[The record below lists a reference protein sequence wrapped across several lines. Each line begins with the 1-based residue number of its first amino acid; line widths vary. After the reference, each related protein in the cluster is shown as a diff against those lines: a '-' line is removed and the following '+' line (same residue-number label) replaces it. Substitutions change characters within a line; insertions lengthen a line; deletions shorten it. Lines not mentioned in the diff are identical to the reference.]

1 MNQDWYFTNSGDGFE
16 SQVDWKNPNIIYA
29 QSQVGGLVRFD
40 KKSGENL
47 FIKPQDFADT
57 AYRFD
62 WDAALLISQHDNK
75 RLYFGGNKVLRSD
88 DRGSTWREI
97 SPDLTRGVPKEMQKL
112 MGKSWS
118 IDQLVRKGSMAQ
130 IVTIAESSLDEN
142 ILFAGSGDGLI
153 HFTTDGGTNW
163 QKSSVAGL
171 PEYTRIHHMIASRF
185 DKLIAYAACHN
196 YNGGDRT
203 PYLYKTTDGGKTWFL
218 ISRNLPKE
226 GCTYSIA
233 EDHVEK
239 DLLFVGTQFGVYFTN
254 TGGNEWIPFKN
265 GIPPATVMDLD
276 IQRRENDL
284 VVSTFGRGVYILDDY
299 SPMRYLSKET
309 LKKEAEIFPIKNAQ
323 MFIPANPFGFR
334 GVGFQGASFYAAP
347 NPEVGAT
354 FTYFLKDEIKSLK
367 EKRRE
372 TEKEK
377 LEKGEDIKYP
387 PYETLKKE
395 QEEPDAYLLFTITDE
410 QGNVVRKLKTD
421 PKKGVNRI
429 VWDFRY
435 NNFTPISLEPF
446 DDTVPWNEPDKGYMV
461 VPGSYNVS
469 LSKFEDGIFTELVS
483 PKPFTCMP
491 LNITSLPAEDK
502 PALDQFNKKVAE
514 LTRAVTGAD
523 SYGKELVSKLSYF
536 KKATIET
543 ANVPEDTYHK
553 ILTVELNL
561 KELNRQLNGDGLRR
575 RYEGASPSSIKD
587 RVDLITGALWN
598 TTAAPTTTFTK
609 SYDDAANKFDDVL
622 VFLKSIDDEVK
633 QIELILEEHGAPY
646 TPGRFP
652 EWKKD

>member
-1 MNQDWYFTNSGDGFE
+1 
-16 SQVDWKNPNIIYA
+16 
-29 QSQVGGLVRFD
+29 
-40 KKSGENL
+40 
-47 FIKPQDFADT
+47 
-57 AYRFD
+57 
-62 WDAALLISQHDNK
+62 
-75 RLYFGGNKVLRSD
+75 
-88 DRGSTWREI
+88 
-97 SPDLTRGVPKEMQKL
+97 MQKL

-142 ILFAGSGDGLI
+142 ILFSGSGDGLI
-153 HFTTDGGTNW
+153 HFTTNGGTNW
-163 QKSSVAGL
+163 QKSSLAGL
-171 PEYTRIHHMIASRF
+171 PEYARIHHIIASRF

-196 YNGGDRT
+196 YVGGDRN
-203 PYLYKTTDGGKTWFL
+203 PYLYKTTDGGKTWFK
-218 ISRNLPKE
+218 INSNLPEE

-239 DLLFVGTQFGVYFTN
+239 NLLFIGTQFGVYFTN
-254 TGGNEWIPFKN
+254 NGGEEWIPFKN
-265 GIPPATVMDLD
+265 GMPPATVMDLD

-299 SPMRYLSKET
+299 SLMRYLSKET
-309 LKKEAEIFPIKNAQ
+309 LKKEAEIFPIKDAL
-323 MFIPANPFGFR
+323 MFIPANPFGFK

-347 NPEVGAT
+347 NPEVGAV
-354 FTYFLKDEIKSLK
+354 FTYYMKDEIKSLK

-372 TEKEK
+372 AEKE
-377 LEKGEDIKYP
+377 LIEKGEDIKYP
-387 PYETLKKE
+387 PYETLKEEK
-395 QEEPDAYLLFTITDE
+395 EEPDAYLLFTITDE
-410 QGNVVRKLKTD
+410 QGNVVRKIKTD

-435 NNFTPISLEPF
+435 NTFTPISLEPF
-446 DDTVPWNEPDKGYMV
+446 DATVPWNEPDRGYMA

-469 LSKFEDGIFTELVS
+469 LNKFEDGIFTELVAQKQFIC
-483 PKPFTCMP
+483 KP
-491 LNITSLPAEDK
+491 LGITSLPAEDK
-502 PALDQFNKKVAE
+502 LALDQFNKKVAE

-523 SYGKELVSKLSYF
+523 SYRKELVDKLSYF

-543 ANVPEDTYHK
+543 ANVPEDTYK
-553 ILTVELNL
+553 NILTAELNL

-587 RVDLITGALWN
+587 RIDLITYALWS

-609 SYDDAANKFDDVL
+609 SYDDAANKFDEVL
-622 VFLKSIDDEVK
+622 VFLKSIDDEIK

-652 EWKKD
+652 EWKQN